1 MKDLT
6 PATIHAAAVAA
17 LPASDI
23 DHHASDLY
31 IKVTPAS
38 QQLLNR
44 FQYRHIQPRY
54 YYIGGAG
61 HQVNH
66 SPGQPVPGLIS

>member
-1 MKDLT
+1 MKELT

-23 DHHASDLY
+23 DHYASDLY

-44 FQYRHIQPRY
+44 FQYRHMVKTFVDNIDHY
-54 YYIGGAG
+54 NGMTC
-61 HQVNH
+61 HFVMT
-66 SPGQPVPGLIS
+66 PV